1 MHLEGSKKLVQEQCD
16 FLGQK
21 THSGDFDFPPLKNFN
36 GNQGLVR
43 CFFPPE
49 IGGRKSHNL
58 EVLMAARVFLM
69 GR

>member
-43 CFFPPE
+43 CFFTLE
-49 IGGRKSHNL
+49 NGGVENTK
-58 EVLMAARVFLM
+58 FDQI
-69 GR
+69 